1 MPLPVLACEPALDL
15 APHVAR
21 LEAAIREALT
31 RGSAKASDVSPPGTP
46 STCAGSACGR
56 RSPQPAFLS
65 TGWLVPPVLP
75 SPAADPRGGPIGGA
89 LLEAAGAGTE
99 LAEARAVAAALCN
112 QKLAPP
118 PGLTCSATAA
128 AALRGVSS
136 APGLSAASALS
147 VEGPARIG
155 ARVEWL
161 IVSTPA
167 KLRASGGCPLLPAV
181 DRRRLRGGAIALRA
195 RRTVGCERC
204 DQAAGEGAPA
214 QRLAAAGD
222 RGSVR
227 VKVGGRAE
235 SQRPL
240 VFSLAVGDVVQGPF
254 ACDFS
259 EREVH
264 ECALALDWRRQMD
277 HSTGNLLLRL
287 EFLAE

>member
-1 MPLPVLACEPALDL
+1 
-15 APHVAR
+15 
-21 LEAAIREALT
+21 
-31 RGSAKASDVSPPGTP
+31 
-46 STCAGSACGR
+46 
-56 RSPQPAFLS
+56 
-65 TGWLVPPVLP
+65 
-75 SPAADPRGGPIGGA
+75 
-89 LLEAAGAGTE
+89 LEAAGAGTE

-167 KLRASGGCPLLPAV
+167 KLRASGGCPLVSPPLIV
-181 DRRRLRGGAIALRA
+181 DGFGEVRLHFVPGAQWAASVATRQRAKVLR
-195 RRTVGCERC
+195 
-204 DQAAGEGAPA
+204 A